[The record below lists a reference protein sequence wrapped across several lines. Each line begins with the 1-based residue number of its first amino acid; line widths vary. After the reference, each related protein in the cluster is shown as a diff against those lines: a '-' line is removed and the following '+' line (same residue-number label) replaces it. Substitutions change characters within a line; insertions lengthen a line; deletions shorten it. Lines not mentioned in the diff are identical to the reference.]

1 MIGGGRESWISMWST
16 LNPLTPISQDD
27 PGQWTHQVH
36 SQTHKKADPGD
47 KIKKQYKQA
56 THRSKDATE

>member
-1 MIGGGRESWISMWST
+1 MWSA

-27 PGQWTHQVH
+27 PGLWTHQVR

-56 THRSKDATE
+56 THMSKDATE